1 MPPQKGKQATKG
13 QKQIVQENKE
23 TLKFYATM
31 AIATEVLYSIVLII
45 FFWEE
50 FSFYYWMVIGLTVAV
65 YVGNLQFMNYM
76 AKAVYSE
83 SGALLDGGVDL
94 NMESGLAEGIGT
106 NIICESLKILNFKKD
121 HELSNRDEGLT
132 LWFVMSIF
140 ESLLG
145 EGTCM
150 PCSPQASVQFAL
162 AYHQAPGR
170 AFYLLWVNILGP
182 WIFQPPPEVD
192 EKKQKKLERKAKRH

>member
-23 TLKFYATM
+23 TLKFYAIMT
-31 AIATEVLYSIVLII
+31 ITTEVLYSIVLIL

-50 FSFYYWMVIGLTVAV
+50 FSFYYWMVIGLTLAV
-65 YVGNLQFMNYM
+65 YIGNLQFMNYM

-83 SGALLDGGVDL
+83 SGALLDGGIDL
-94 NMESGLAEGIGT
+94 NMESGLAEHLKDL
-106 NIICESLKILNFKKD
+106 IILTVGVQLLSL
-121 HELSNRDEGLT
+121 LSNYFWF
-132 LWFVMSIF
+132 LW
-140 ESLLG
+140 LL
-145 EGTCM
+145 
-150 PCSPQASVQFAL
+150 
-162 AYHQAPGR
+162 APGR